1 MNKKI
6 DGCAI
11 VFQYIVDGELI
22 KAISLKGDDLI
33 NKIIN
38 NWPIL
43 KLKLNS
49 NHKINFNYIPAWC
62 IEWTI

>member
-6 DGCAI
+6 DVCAI

-43 KLKLNS
+43 KLNS
-49 NHKINFNYIPAWC
+49 NHKINFDYINGLNFFL
-62 IEWTI
+62 

>member
-6 DGCAI
+6 DDCAI

-38 NWPIL
+38 N
-43 KLKLNS
+43 
-49 NHKINFNYIPAWC
+49 
-62 IEWTI
+62 

>member
-6 DGCAI
+6 DVCAI

-43 KLKLNS
+43 KLNS
-49 NHKINFNYIPAWC
+49 NHKINFNYIAAYNFFLLV
-62 IEWTI
+62 

>member
-38 NWPIL
+38 N
-43 KLKLNS
+43 
-49 NHKINFNYIPAWC
+49 
-62 IEWTI
+62 

>member
-43 KLKLNS
+43 KLNS
-49 NHKINFNYIPAWC
+49 NHKINFNYITAYNFFL
-62 IEWTI
+62 